1 MDIKGEKMIKLI
13 FKDGHVE
20 YIDISTIEFEATY
33 EDYMTDEVEYA
44 ENYNIED

>member
-1 MDIKGEKMIKLI
+1 MIKLI

-33 EDYMTDEVEYA
+33 DLYMTEEVDYA
-44 ENYNIED
+44 IDYNHPDYN